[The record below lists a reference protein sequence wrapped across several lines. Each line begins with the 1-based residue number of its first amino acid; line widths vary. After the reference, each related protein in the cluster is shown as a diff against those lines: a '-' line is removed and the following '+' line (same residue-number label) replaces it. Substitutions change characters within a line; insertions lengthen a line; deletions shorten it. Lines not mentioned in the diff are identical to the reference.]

1 MNAKRIPCTGLAIL
15 ALALALP
22 AMAQQSTNYRL
33 DEHVLNAGGHPDNGA
48 ELLSTGFKVTLDSIG
63 DGIVARGLSSSS
75 FRMDAGFTNTYLPA
89 DEVTGLLFLDKQQLQ
104 WNPEP
109 SVGVYNLYRDRIS
122 NLAGLGY
129 GSCAQQDLT
138 SAGATDSDPVPTADG
153 YFYIVTAESRLGE
166 EGSKGFQNGGVE
178 RQGSVCP

>member
-1 MNAKRIPCTGLAIL
+1 MRTKTIPCAGLVTL
-15 ALALALP
+15 ALAPALP
-22 AMAQQSTNYRL
+22 TLAQQSTNYRL

-48 ELLSTGFKVTLDSIG
+48 ELTSTSFTVSLDSIG
-63 DGIVARGLSSSS
+63 DGVVARGLSSSS

-89 DEVTGLLFLDKQQLQ
+89 DEVAGLLFLDKQQLQ